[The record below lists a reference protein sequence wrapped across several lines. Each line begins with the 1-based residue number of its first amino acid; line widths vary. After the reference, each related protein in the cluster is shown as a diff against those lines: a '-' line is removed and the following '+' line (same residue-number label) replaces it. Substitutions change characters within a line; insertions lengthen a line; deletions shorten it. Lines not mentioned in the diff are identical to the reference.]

1 MNSGLAD
8 RSYWV
13 DTLTTIAGPVLRHM
27 AAGQLKAVMP
37 VEGAEERKHFSHL
50 EAIARTLTGIAPWLA
65 IPAVEEAEEQLR
77 QEYAGLAR
85 QSIAAAVDPASPDY
99 VNFRYS
105 HQPIVDAAF
114 LAHAVLRAPEEL
126 WHKLEEPVKLHLVQ
140 GLKDTRTRK
149 PFFCNW
155 LLFSAIIEAALF
167 YMGEEWDSMR
177 VDYALKQHE
186 QWYLGD
192 GIYGDGPEFH
202 WDYYNSF
209 VIQPMLLDII
219 RVVGAQEREWAAMQP
234 SVEKRAIRYGAVLER
249 MIAPDGTFPAIGRSL
264 AYRFGSM
271 HLLSQ
276 LALMHKLPEEVHPAQ
291 VRSALTAVIRR
302 TMEVPGTFDGEG
314 WLRIGLAG
322 SQPDIGEGYIS
333 TGSLYLCTAVFL
345 ALGLPATDE
354 FWAGEPRD
362 WTAKKVWAGQPA
374 VLDHALH

>member
-50 EAIARTLTGIAPWLA
+50 EAIARTLTGIAPWLT

-362 WTAKKVWAGQPA
+362 WTARKVWAGQPA